1 MSQTGEFLK
10 RTAKELADIERE
22 GRVHPLS
29 VMKRKNREKKKH
41 FFIKFTLIVAYL
53 FIIYAGYDLYNMKTD
68 SYRILENFLNV
79 EEVVKSVEKVLS
91 QSVSLEDVRQR
102 HIKSEEEII
111 EDIAKKSIKLPDL
124 KNITSNI
131 PPINL
136 SFSSQQI
143 SVPEVILSRYDF
155 FVKKGREYESAGNY
169 RYAIFFYLRAFAEK
183 QTDYTLKYKV
193 ASLYH
198 QIGQEELALES
209 AKEALSIKPDYLPAL
224 EFLIDVYS
232 KTGKKP
238 AGFIEILE
246 RARSYH
252 QNNKDIKYT
261 LAKLYKENGDYKAYE
276 EIMASLKE

>member
-10 RTAKELADIERE
+10 RAAQELTDIERE

-29 VMKRKNREKKKH
+29 VIKRKNREKKRQ
-41 FFIKFTLIVAYL
+41 FFIKFTLTLAYL
-53 FIIYAGYDLYNMKTD
+53 FIIYAVYDLYRMKTN
-68 SYRILENFLNV
+68 SYIILENFLNV
-79 EEVVKSVEKVLS
+79 EEVVRIVEKVLS
-91 QSVSLEDVRQR
+91 QSASLEYVRQR
-102 HIKSEEEII
+102 DTRSEEEII
-111 EDIAKKSIKLPDL
+111 EDIAQKSIKLPDL
-124 KNITSNI
+124 KNITNDI

-136 SFSSQQI
+136 SSQQI
-143 SVPEVILSRYDF
+143 PVPEVILSKYDF

-193 ASLYH
+193 ASLYY
-198 QIGQEELALES
+198 QLGQEELALES

-238 AGFIEILE
+238 AGFIEVLE
-246 RARSYH
+246 RAKFYH
-252 QNNKDIKYT
+252 QNNRDIKYT
-261 LAKLYKENGDYKAYE
+261 LAKLYKENGNYKAYE

>member
-10 RTAKELADIERE
+10 RAAQELTDIERE

-29 VMKRKNREKKKH
+29 VIKRKNREKKRQ
-41 FFIKFTLIVAYL
+41 FFINFTLTLAYL
-53 FIIYAGYDLYNMKTD
+53 FIIYAVYDLYRMKTN
-68 SYRILENFLNV
+68 SYIILENFLNV
-79 EEVVKSVEKVLS
+79 EEVVRIAEKVLS
-91 QSVSLEDVRQR
+91 QSASLEYVRQR
-102 HIKSEEEII
+102 DTRSEEEII
-111 EDIAKKSIKLPDL
+111 EDIAQKSIKLPDL
-124 KNITSNI
+124 KNITNDI

-136 SFSSQQI
+136 SSQQI
-143 SVPEVILSRYDF
+143 PVPEVILSKYDF

-238 AGFIEILE
+238 AGFIEVLE
-246 RARSYH
+246 RAKFYH
-252 QNNKDIKYT
+252 QNNRDIKYT
-261 LAKLYKENGDYKAYE
+261 LAKLYKENGNYKAYE